1 MPEIRTAFGID
12 FGTTN
17 TRIAYCELCQTLGM
31 VPIRDQRGESYGLPT
46 TLAYLEGNPVAYG
59 YEAREHHW
67 LAPLPGFADQV
78 AADAGHARRNRG
90 PRVRA
95 D

>member
-17 TRIAYCELCQTLGM
+17 TRIAYCARQQLRM

-59 YEAREHHW
+59 YEAREHH
-67 LAPLPGFADQV
+67 ART
-78 AADAGHARRNRG
+78 AARLCRSSGC
-90 PRVRA
+90 
-95 D
+95 